1 VPGSLA
7 RTFAYGRSTVFR
19 SPMRHP
25 ETTRGSLIFEMQP
38 LPEISGFYTWGR
50 ITSVTDPPRPDTYYA
65 LSKVYVEG
73 LGSMYA
79 DRYGLEVHQPPH
91 RRFLAGAP
99 EPAQLA
105 EPGRH
110 GATRHLRT
118 HCAFH
123 PCHHLLRRV
132 MNTRRFYT
140 DDGWVE
146 LGYDPQDD
154 AEHFAHR
161 WPNAAP
167 PALRGMTFT
176 DPHYV
181 GD

>member
-1 VPGSLA
+1 
-7 RTFAYGRSTVFR
+7 
-19 SPMRHP
+19 MRHP